1 MRDIRKTAARETIFP
16 LAFSHLTLLE
26 WWTEINKVL
35 HRHKC
40 NQDYRLLSA
49 LPCWFEPAVINRP
62 AKRLL
67 TQIGAKKGR
76 GKDAR
81 MVSRSIYFF
90 GPFSIY
96 YIPHNNVIPQAMPHA
111 IAQIHFVFYPH
122 RFKSYFLV
130 EVILFIFLSGFHL
143 FVFHSL
149 NKVLNVVSQF
159 LFFSFGICEAKFV
172 QFNKLVTMI

>member
-26 WWTEINKVL
+26 WWTEINQVL

-67 TQIGAKKGR
+67 TQIGAKKR
-76 GKDAR
+76 AR
-81 MVSRSIYFF
+81 QRRTHAF
-90 GPFSIY
+90 PFNLFLWAIFH

-111 IAQIHFVFYPH
+111 NAQIHFAFYPH

-172 QFNKLVTMI
+172 QLNKLVTMI